1 MGLEME
7 EDATRGVD
15 LEEKALDGV
24 EEMRAVEAAMVC
36 WELTHSVTHWSR
48 VGVYGLRVLRW
59 RKGMGQWEDK

>member
-7 EDATRGVD
+7 EEATRGVD

-24 EEMRAVEAAMVC
+24 EEMRAVEVAMVC

-48 VGVYGLRVLRW
+48 VSACVG
-59 RKGMGQWEDK
+59 WES

>member
-7 EDATRGVD
+7 EEATRGVD

-36 WELTHSVTHWSR
+36 
-48 VGVYGLRVLRW
+48 
-59 RKGMGQWEDK
+59 